1 MFRSIRR
8 LTSKAMT
15 ISPEITQALHDKVP
29 VVALESTIIT
39 HGFPFPQNI
48 EMARKVESKIRQ
60 NGCIPATCAFIEGK
74 PYVGLSDSQLE
85 FLAEQ
90 KNVNKVSRR
99 DIGVTMAQKL
109 NGGTTI
115 AGTMILSH
123 LAGIQIFA
131 TGGLGGVH
139 RDGHITMDVSADLT
153 ELARTP
159 VTVVC
164 AGPKLILD
172 IPRTMEYLETQGV
185 FVGTYNDNGRE
196 RVEVPGFFCRESGV
210 LSPYSFDSWQEIAS
224 IVYNQNTVMGLT
236 SGSLVCVPPPEET
249 ALSSDFINKIIDDAI
264 VEAEKRGV
272 LGKEL
277 TPFLLQKIAKDTK
290 GQSVECNMKFVMNN
304 AEAALKIAKELLEI
318 EENGPEHGIQI
329 WTRKS
334 GQKGSYRFVS
344 AVGDD
349 FAGHSI
355 LKQINE
361 KYHDISGISVQNGKQ
376 TAQYS
381 AILDSDGLLLL
392 ACADMA
398 IMEDVSLV
406 KHVSKQIERA
416 QPRFVVVDC
425 NLLSAGL
432 DAVIEACSKQI
443 HRPKII
449 VEPTSQPKLARIAG
463 INSRRLS
470 VFPNCN
476 IHMITPTSDE
486 LSQIHQSFAM
496 RELFDD
502 YDYWFPVLDSLGID
516 STFRDKMSALA
527 AKNPTMKALMD
538 TGVLQQSFQLLP
550 YTPNILVKLGPR
562 GCVLIKLSTSVAD
575 YKSVPTTSAY
585 APEFTLTSMGREVD
599 GTVLE

>member
-1 MFRSIRR
+1 MTFQPSTGIRKTRRTEREPEEPFASKSTPPTPSSSSTLSIPDKVDTLIIGLVALDTVST
-8 LTSKAMT
+8 LTSTTVM
-15 ISPEITQALHDKVP
+15 HDSNPGSLKSSVGG
-29 VVALESTIIT
+29 VGYNVSMAYKYGLES
-39 HGFPFPQNI
+39 Q
-48 EMARKVESKIRQ
+48 
-60 NGCIPATCAFIEGK
+60 GK
-74 PYVGLSDSQLE
+74 
-85 FLAEQ
+85 
-90 KNVNKVSRR
+90 
-99 DIGVTMAQKL
+99 
-109 NGGTTI
+109 
-115 AGTMILSH
+115 
-123 LAGIQIFA
+123 
-131 TGGLGGVH
+131 
-139 RDGHITMDVSADLT
+139 
-153 ELARTP
+153 
-159 VTVVC
+159 
-164 AGPKLILD
+164 
-172 IPRTMEYLETQGV
+172 
-185 FVGTYNDNGRE
+185 
-196 RVEVPGFFCRESGV
+196 
-210 LSPYSFDSWQEIAS
+210 
-224 IVYNQNTVMGLT
+224 
-236 SGSLVCVPPPEET
+236 
-249 ALSSDFINKIIDDAI
+249 
-264 VEAEKRGV
+264 
-272 LGKEL
+272 
-277 TPFLLQKIAKDTK
+277 
-290 GQSVECNMKFVMNN
+290 
-304 AEAALKIAKELLEI
+304 
-318 EENGPEHGIQI
+318 
-329 WTRKS
+329 
-334 GQKGSYRFVS
+334 KGSYRFVS

-585 APEFTLTSMGREVD
+585 APEFTLTSIGREVD
-599 GTVLE
+599 GNRLGVVVQYFPIPSENEDLAIVNVTGAGDSLLGYLSSTLVAEDWMSYHIESLEQEWAKWESIYKSQLASGKSLVSEDAVSREIGQI